1 MSGPGTAGT
10 GRFAAHVRRARE
22 SGSLVVQPR
31 MGFAGARRMRE
42 GLRAVRDVAAPTAG
56 TVTVDSYTRV
66 GEYARALEA
75 LRSGAEL
82 NGFPLVAH
90 GAEGTREVLKG
101 LASES
106 FPVQV
111 RHGSA
116 LAGRLVATAC
126 AAGADATEG
135 GPVSYC
141 LPYGRVPLRDSV
153 RAWAHCCEL
162 IAAREEPMHLETFG
176 GGMLGQLCPPSVLV
190 ALSVLEALFFREHG
204 VRSLSLSYA
213 QQTHPGQDLEALA
226 ALHRLAA
233 ERLDCGQDGQD
244 GLDGLDGL
252 DWHVVL
258 YTFMGVFPRSAAG
271 AFRLLEESARL
282 AVHGG
287 AARLVV
293 KTPAEAHRIP
303 TLDENVAALEFAA
316 AVAADERGRTRT
328 WPVAVPGPYGVYEEA
343 ALLVDCVLEQAPTV
357 GEALL
362 RSFATGLLD
371 VPYCLHPDN
380 ANRARAV
387 VDPWGVLRWADPGRV
402 PLPRRARRAVPEA
415 AAAAV
420 GSRQLLDMLG
430 FNERRFDAED
440 VLGRRLGDGAAA

>member
-10 GRFAAHVRRARE
+10 GRFAAHVRGARE
-22 SGSLVVQPR
+22 SGALVVQPR

-90 GAEGTREVLKG
+90 GADGTRGVLDG
-101 LASES
+101 LASGD

-116 LAGRLVATAC
+116 LAERLVATAC

-141 LPYGRVPLRDSV
+141 LPYGRVPLRESV
-153 RAWAHCCEL
+153 RAWSRCCEL
-162 IAAREEPMHLETFG
+162 VAARAEPMHLETFG
-176 GGMLGQLCPPSVLV
+176 GAMLGQLCPPSMLV

-213 QQTHPGQDLEALA
+213 QQTHPGQDLEALG
-226 ALHRLAA
+226 ALRRLAG
-233 ERLDCGQDGQD
+233 ERLGGADGAV
-244 GLDGLDGL
+244 

-282 AVHGG
+282 AVRGG
-287 AARLVV
+287 ADRLVV

-303 TLDENVAALEFAA
+303 TVEENVGALEFAS
-316 AVAADERGRTRT
+316 AVAADERGRALTR
-328 WPVAVPGPYGVYEEA
+328 PAPVPGRYGVYEEA
-343 ALLVDCVLEQAPTV
+343 VLLVDRVLEQAPTV
-357 GEALL
+357 GAALE
-362 RSFATGLLD
+362 RSFAAGLLD

-402 PLPRRARRAVPEA
+402 PLPRRTGSGPEPEA
-415 AAAAV
+415 RGPV
-420 GSRQLLDMLG
+420 GSRRLLDMLG
-430 FNERRFDAED
+430 FNARRFDAED
-440 VLGRRLGDGAAA
+440 VLGRRLADGAAA

>member
-1 MSGPGTAGT
+1 M
-10 GRFAAHVRRARE
+10 RKARE

-42 GLRAVRDVAAPTAG
+42 GLRAVRGVAAPTAG

-90 GAEGTREVLKG
+90 GAEGTREVLDG
-101 LASES
+101 VASED

-153 RAWAHCCEL
+153 RSWARCCEL
-162 IAAREEPMHLETFG
+162 IAARTEPMHLETFG
-176 GGMLGQLCPPSVLV
+176 GGMLGQLCPPSMLV

-233 ERLDCGQDGQD
+233 ERLAGGPDDGPQ
-244 GLDGLDGL
+244 
-252 DWHVVL
+252 WHVVL
-258 YTFMGVFPRSAAG
+258 YTFMGVFPRSSAG

-282 AVHGG
+282 AVRGG

-316 AVAADERGRTRT
+316 AVAADERDRSRTRA
-328 WPVAVPGPYGVYEEA
+328 PLGPASVPGPYGVYEEA

-362 RSFATGLLD
+362 RAFATGLLD

-402 PLPRRARRAVPEA
+402 PLPPRTRRAALPD
-415 AAAAV
+415 AAV
-420 GSRQLLDMLG
+420 
-430 FNERRFDAED
+430 
-440 VLGRRLGDGAAA
+440 

>member
-75 LRSGAEL
+75 LRCGAEL

-90 GAEGTREVLKG
+90 GVEGTREVLNG
-101 LASES
+101 LAAQD

-116 LAGRLVATAC
+116 LAGPLVATAC

-153 RAWAHCCEL
+153 RAWAQCCEL
-162 IAAREEPMHLETFG
+162 IAARAEPMHLETFG
-176 GGMLGQLCPPSVLV
+176 GGMLGQLCPPPMLV
-190 ALSVLEALFFREHG
+190 ALSVLEALFFRERG

-233 ERLDCGQDGQD
+233 ERLDGGADG
-244 GLDGLDGL
+244 GP

-282 AVHGG
+282 AVRGG

-303 TLDENVAALEFAA
+303 TPDENVAALEFAA
-316 AVAADERGRTRT
+316 AVAADERDRTRT
-328 WPVAVPGPYGVYEEA
+328 RTPVRPASAAGRYGVYEEA

-402 PLPRRARRAVPEA
+402 PLPPGTRRAASGGT
-415 AAAAV
+415 AV
-420 GSRQLLDMLG
+420 GSRQLLDMLD
-430 FNERRFDAED
+430 FNARRFDAED

>member
-90 GAEGTREVLKG
+90 GAEGTRGVLEG
-101 LASES
+101 LASAS

-116 LAGRLVATAC
+116 LAGPLVATAC

-162 IAAREEPMHLETFG
+162 VAAREEPMHLETFG
-176 GGMLGQLCPPSVLV
+176 GGMLGQLCPPSLLV

-233 ERLDCGQDGQD
+233 ERLGGGPDG
-244 GLDGLDGL
+244 GP

-282 AVHGG
+282 AVRGG

-328 WPVAVPGPYGVYEEA
+328 RLRPAPVPGRYGVYEEA
-343 ALLVDCVLEQAPTV
+343 ALLVDCVLEQAPAV
-357 GEALL
+357 GEALV

-402 PLPRRARRAVPEA
+402 PLPRRARGGASA
-415 AAAAV
+415 AADAAV

-430 FNERRFDAED
+430 FHARRFDAED

>member
-1 MSGPGTAGT
+1 MSGPGTAGA

-42 GLRAVRDVAAPTAG
+42 GLQAVRDVAAPTAG

-66 GEYARALEA
+66 GQYARALEA

-90 GAEGTREVLKG
+90 GARRTRGVLDG
-101 LASES
+101 VASQD

-116 LAGRLVATAC
+116 LAGRLVAVAC

-153 RAWAHCCEL
+153 RAWARCCEL
-162 IAAREEPMHLETFG
+162 IAARAEPMHLETFG
-176 GGMLGQLCPPSVLV
+176 GGMLGQLCPPSMLV

-233 ERLDCGQDGQD
+233 ERLEGGPDG
-244 GLDGLDGL
+244 GP

-271 AFRLLEESARL
+271 ALRLLEESARL
-282 AVHGG
+282 AVRGG

-316 AVAADERGRTRT
+316 AVAADERDRIRVRARTRARPR
-328 WPVAVPGPYGVYEEA
+328 PVPAAGPYGVYEEA
-343 ALLVDCVLEQAPTV
+343 ALLVDRVLEQAPTV

-362 RSFATGLLD
+362 RAFAAGLLD

-402 PLPRRARRAVPEA
+402 PLPPGTPRAGSPDG
-415 AAAAV
+415 AV

-430 FNERRFDAED
+430 FNERRFDVED
-440 VLGRRLGDGAAA
+440 VLGRRLADGAAA

>member
-1 MSGPGTAGT
+1 MTGPAAAGT

-75 LRSGAEL
+75 LRYGAEL

-101 LASES
+101 LASAS

-233 ERLDCGQDGQD
+233 ERLDGGPDGTV
-244 GLDGLDGL
+244 GP

-282 AVHGG
+282 AVRGG

-328 WPVAVPGPYGVYEEA
+328 RPVAVPGLFGVYEEA

-387 VDPWGVLRWADPGRV
+387 VDPWGALRWADPGRV
-402 PLPRRARRAVPEA
+402 PLPRRARRGA
-415 AAAAV
+415 AAAADAAV